1 LPEYRLSRLARLDL
15 IEIADYTVDTWG
27 LKQADRYVNGLAAC
41 FERLARTPGI
51 GRPCDRIRLGYR
63 RMEHEMHVV
72 IYRADQDG
80 VFISRILHQRML
92 PSRHWIEDE

>member
-1 LPEYRLSRLARLDL
+1 MPAYRLSRLARLDL
-15 IEIADYTVDTWG
+15 IEIAEYTLDTWG
-27 LKQADRYVNGLAAC
+27 LKQAGRYVDGLGGC
-41 FERLARTPGI
+41 FERLSRTPGI
-51 GRPCDRIRLGYR
+51 GRPCDRIRPGYR

-80 VFISRILHQRML
+80 IFISRILHRRML

>member
-1 LPEYRLSRLARLDL
+1 MPTYRLSRLARLDL

-27 LKQADRYVNGLAAC
+27 LEQADRYVDGLVGC

-51 GRPCDRIRLGYR
+51 GRPCDRIRPGYR
-63 RMEHEMHVV
+63 RVEHEMHVV
-72 IYRADQDG
+72 IYRADRDS

-92 PSRHWIEDE
+92 PSRHLIEDE

>member
-1 LPEYRLSRLARLDL
+1 LPAYRLSRLARLDL

-27 LKQADRYVNGLAAC
+27 LKQAGRYVDGLWGC

-51 GRPCDRIRLGYR
+51 GRPCDRIRPGYR

-72 IYRADQDG
+72 IYKADPDG
-80 VFISRILHQRML
+80 VFISRILHRRML